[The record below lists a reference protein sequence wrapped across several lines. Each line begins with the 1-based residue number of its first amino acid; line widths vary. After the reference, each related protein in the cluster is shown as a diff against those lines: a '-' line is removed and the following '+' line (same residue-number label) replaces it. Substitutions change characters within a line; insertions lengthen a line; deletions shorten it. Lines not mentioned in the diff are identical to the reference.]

1 MILRNVPWDP
11 VSQGTS
17 VHPPNMRPEQY
28 LQSGTTP
35 SEVNT
40 GNLCG
45 WIHEEWRRELKIR
58 NGYRKY
64 QLNLPPCWYTICST
78 KHTPGLKFET
88 ASKF

>member
-40 GNLCG
+40 GNVCV
-45 WIHEEWRRELKIR
+45 WSIRRMDTYAIKNKGSIQKRLI
-58 NGYRKY
+58 
-64 QLNLPPCWYTICST
+64 
-78 KHTPGLKFET
+78 
-88 ASKF
+88 